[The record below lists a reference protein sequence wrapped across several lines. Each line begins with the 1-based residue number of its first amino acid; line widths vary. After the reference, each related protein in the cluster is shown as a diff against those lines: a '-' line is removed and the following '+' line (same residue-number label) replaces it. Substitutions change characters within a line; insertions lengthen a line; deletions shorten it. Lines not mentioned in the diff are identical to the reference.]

1 MPISSVIQRLWVL
14 IASNPIQSLSNLF
27 PFRIQV
33 HSRELSSTSLSLHLP
48 FLLFLSHPPSCSL
61 ILHLFS
67 LSSLF
72 FLFGLNPSF
81 HLNSFNEMTC
91 CNFPLLS
98 TPVVS
103 NCTHHSCTHF
113 SFPPHPNSK
122 VIQRKVMEKK
132 HGFHFQL
139 FRLSIS
145 FSIFEVK
152 RCSICWLVVRFFSYS
167 FLTFSPSP
175 SSFPLKS
182 VYQKEE

>member
-33 HSRELSSTSLSLHLP
+33 HPRELSSTSLSASS
-48 FLLFLSHPPSCSL
+48 FSS
-61 ILHLFS
+61 FS
-67 LSSLF
+67 LTSSLMFSYPSSIF
-72 FLFGLNPSF
+72 FFISLLSIWVEPFVPLEFLKWNDLLQLPSSI
-81 HLNSFNEMTC
+81 NSSSFKLYP
-91 CNFPLLS
+91 PLL
-98 TPVVS
+98 
-103 NCTHHSCTHF
+103 HSF
-113 SFPPHPNSK
+113 FFPHPNSK

-145 FSIFEVK
+145 FHFRSKALLHLLACCSIF
-152 RCSICWLVVRFFSYS
+152 LLL
-167 FLTFSPSP
+167 FLNILSL
-175 SSFPLKS
+175 PLKS